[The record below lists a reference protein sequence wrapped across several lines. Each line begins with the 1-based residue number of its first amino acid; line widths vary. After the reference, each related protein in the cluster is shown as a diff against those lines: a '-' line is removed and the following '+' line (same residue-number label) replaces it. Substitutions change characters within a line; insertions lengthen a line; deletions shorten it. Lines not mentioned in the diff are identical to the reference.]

1 VVLTAR
7 HGRGSPGL
15 LKPAGLSALPPAA
28 PAAVRSLALLPA
40 EAGSEGTAG
49 LQAQQMSA
57 HTHDQAHIT
66 PNMRVYDSAANVWMQ
81 HMQDATLHRTRIAC

>member
-1 VVLTAR
+1 MVLTAR

-15 LKPAGLSALPPAA
+15 LTPAGLRALPPAA

-49 LQAQQMSA
+49 LHAQKAVS
-57 HTHDQAHIT
+57 THKL
-66 PNMRVYDSAANVWMQ
+66 MRRIS
-81 HMQDATLHRTRIAC
+81 HRVCE